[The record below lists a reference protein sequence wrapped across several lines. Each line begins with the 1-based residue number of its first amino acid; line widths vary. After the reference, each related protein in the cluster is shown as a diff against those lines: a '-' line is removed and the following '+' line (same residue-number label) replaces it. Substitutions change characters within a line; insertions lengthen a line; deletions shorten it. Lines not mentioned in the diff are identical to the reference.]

1 MIDTKIE
8 WAKTREELIAE
19 VTALGFPKELG
30 EAIAKEL
37 GSQLI
42 YFVPRDNEV
51 QRAEINKQ
59 TVIQYNPKHGQAQ
72 QYRNLAEAIEK
83 NEMLVIPKPM
93 TQERLEEILIEFGLM
108 ENIKDS
114 YAI

>member
-1 MIDTKIE
+1 MK
-8 WAKTREELIAE
+8 A
-19 VTALGFPKELG
+19 FS
-30 EAIAKEL
+30 KEL

-51 QRAEINKQ
+51 QRAEINRK
-59 TVIQYNPKHGQAQ
+59 TVIDHNPTHPQARE
-72 QYRNLAEAIEK
+72 YRHLAEAIE
-83 NEMLVIPKPM
+83 NNTQFVIPKPM

-114 YAI
+114 YNI